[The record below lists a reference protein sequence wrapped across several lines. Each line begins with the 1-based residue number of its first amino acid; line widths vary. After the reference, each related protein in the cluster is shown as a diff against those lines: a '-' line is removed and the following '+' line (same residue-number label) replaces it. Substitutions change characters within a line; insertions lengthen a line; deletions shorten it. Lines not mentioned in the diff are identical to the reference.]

1 MGWSSGGDVMD
12 GIIKAVRKHV
22 DPEDAQTLRRLRP
35 GQTVRLGIG
44 GGSVEVRR
52 VASGSSYGPSVGMDK
67 IASTDELQAE
77 LRKLLAYAQT
87 HQPSRTVLARDLT
100 SLTLRVAGKIPP
112 QFLENIQKKKD
123 EAKDKDDD
131 SDED

>member
-1 MGWSSGGDVMD
+1 VG
-12 GIIKAVRKHV
+12 VR
-22 DPEDAQTLRRLRP
+22 
-35 GQTVRLGIG
+35 
-44 GGSVEVRR
+44 GGSVAVER
-52 VASGSSYGPSVGMDK
+52 VASDSSYVPSVGMDK